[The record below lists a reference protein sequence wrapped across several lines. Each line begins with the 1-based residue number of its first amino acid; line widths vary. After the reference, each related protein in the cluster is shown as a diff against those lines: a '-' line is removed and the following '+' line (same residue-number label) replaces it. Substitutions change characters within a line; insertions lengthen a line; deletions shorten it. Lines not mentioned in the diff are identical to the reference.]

1 MNNPNRLFTL
11 LLIISLT
18 ACNFPGAQPSPT
30 ASAIS
35 GPTNTPGAPPATET
49 AAPTETATPE
59 GGSGLEAIVIAS
71 PGSNSIVTSA
81 VTVLGESRP
90 TFEQTLVIAIYGE
103 DGIQLAQQPTTILA
117 DAGSPGLYT
126 ADLAFSVDH
135 EQAGRIS
142 VFETSA
148 MDGGIQHLSSVE
160 VTLSPTGPANIVPA
174 TIDTESILIQS
185 PAPLAEISGGT
196 ITISGFSA
204 YYFESQL
211 GMVLCGG
218 GDGGGAADELCGDA
232 HNVLGSGTAMIN
244 SPDVGQP
251 GPFSGTLTWSVLGP
265 VNGRIVVFARSPR
278 DGGLVHVASIPVIIN
293 P

>member
-1 MNNPNRLFTL
+1 M
-11 LLIISLT
+11 
-18 ACNFPGAQPSPT
+18 
-30 ASAIS
+30 
-35 GPTNTPGAPPATET
+35 
-49 AAPTETATPE
+49 
-59 GGSGLEAIVIAS
+59 
-71 PGSNSIVTSA
+71 
-81 VTVLGESRP
+81 
-90 TFEQTLVIAIYGE
+90 IAIYGE
-103 DGIQLAQQPTTILA
+103 DGTQLVQQSTTILA

-126 ADLAFSVDH
+126 ADLTFSVDH

-142 VFETSA
+142 VYETSA

-160 VTLSPTGPANIVPA
+160 VMLLPSGAANVVPA
-174 TIDTESILIQS
+174 VPASEQIDIQF
-185 PAPLAEISGGT
+185 PLAFQEISGGSVT
-196 ITISGFSA
+196 VSGFSA

-218 GDGGGAADELCGDA
+218 GDGGGAFDELCGDA

-251 GPFSGTLTWSVLGP
+251 GPFSGTLTWSVSAP